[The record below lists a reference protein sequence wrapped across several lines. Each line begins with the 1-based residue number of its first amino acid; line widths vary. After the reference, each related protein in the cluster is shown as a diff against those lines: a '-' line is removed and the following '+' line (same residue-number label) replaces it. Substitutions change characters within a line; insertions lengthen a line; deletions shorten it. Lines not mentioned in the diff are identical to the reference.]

1 MTREAVTHAPRA
13 QLTAAVLAFVSVPH
27 SATMDAVTLVAAAV
41 AIAVDHA
48 RNAALEDCLLDRER
62 QAMRAAHLESRIA
75 HEHYVRSAMLPPSAH
90 PQGRLQTWREAYYEV
105 EAEYDQALD
114 AMRGMRIANNDGDAD
129 GIRQLLAQELGPSS
143 SEEEAE
149 TSDQEAQRSD
159 ASEAEDQEAQP
170 VQRCARCGSTRNL
183 ELLLP
188 TGRWAN
194 APMEQRLFC
203 DACIEAA
210 ETP

>member
-1 MTREAVTHAPRA
+1 
-13 QLTAAVLAFVSVPH
+13 
-27 SATMDAVTLVAAAV
+27 MDAVTLVAAAV
-41 AIAVDHA
+41 AIAVDHS
-48 RNAALEDCLLDRER
+48 RNAALEDCLRDRER
-62 QAMRAAHLESRIA
+62 QAMRAAYLESRIA

-90 PQGRLQTWREAYYEV
+90 PQRRPQTWREAYHEV

-149 TSDQEAQRSD
+149 TSDQEAERSD
-159 ASEAEDQEAQP
+159 ASEAETSDQEAPPQP

-210 ETP
+210 A

>member
-1 MTREAVTHAPRA
+1 
-13 QLTAAVLAFVSVPH
+13 
-27 SATMDAVTLVAAAV
+27 MDAVTLVAAAV
-41 AIAVDHA
+41 AIAVDHS

-62 QAMRAAHLESRIA
+62 QAMRAAHLESLIAQRMFTSSTQLPHSAPPVTWRTAHTIA
-75 HEHYVRSAMLPPSAH
+75 HNEAVQMRVVRRQAAIAARRRYDE
-90 PQGRLQTWREAYYEV
+90 QGSPWRQV
-105 EAEYDQALD
+105 DVALSR
-114 AMRGMRIANNDGDAD
+114 AAWYSESDG
-129 GIRQLLAQELGPSS
+129 
-143 SEEEAE
+143 SEPES
-149 TSDQEAQRSD
+149 SDQEAPPP
-159 ASEAEDQEAQP
+159 APQP

-210 ETP
+210 A